1 MPDFSSIERILQSKF
16 KEGKSF
22 VLDKDTYTIIES
34 GKPKPSSGECK
45 SDLYI
50 LTKNNKIKKEFK
62 VSIKLSNHEFLEN
75 KTNSERAEEILG
87 FDWSKIISESTLS
100 IKDLFPKN
108 ELIIYSNKHNS
119 YTLKLGWKFEIF
131 NDTTRALKVSP
142 NLSHQQKIEVLSG
155 QNLPNNKKDALVN
168 GVIIK
173 NSGVADYI
181 LEVQDENHIFN
192 LDLDSIISMIV
203 PISIFARN
211 MSNMNF
217 GFTALNY
224 RSDKDKWDGDRPL
237 AVWVDWK
244 LKNDKLFGQIKFDN
258 PLTIKGNEI
267 GNNIKVLLNELGI
280 KKNKIEY
287 DELIEKI
294 DDSLI
299 VHTTN

>member
-1 MPDFSSIERILQSKF
+1 MPDFSSIEKILQSKF

-22 VLDKDTYTIIES
+22 VIDKDTYTIIES

-173 NSGVADYI
+173 DSGVADYI

-244 LKNDKLFGQIKFDN
+244 LKNDKLCGQIKFDN

-267 GNNIKVLLNELGI
+267 GNNLKVLLNELGI
-280 KKNKIEY
+280 KKNKIGYE
-287 DELIEKI
+287 ELIEKI